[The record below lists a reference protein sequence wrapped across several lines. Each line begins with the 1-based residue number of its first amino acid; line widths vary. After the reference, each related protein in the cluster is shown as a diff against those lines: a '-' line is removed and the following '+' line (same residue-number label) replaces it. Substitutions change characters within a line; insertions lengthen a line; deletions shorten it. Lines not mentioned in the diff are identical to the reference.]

1 MLWLKNI
8 NFSKLYSKYRL
19 CFHILGIV
27 FIILIGCL
35 IVFCY
40 LKYEQDNKITPSQK
54 HISSVI
60 KDLNLTKKKET
71 LVNIADING
80 SYAKMVKYE
89 YRTNLL
95 TNINAVGVV
104 IIGATSALNHKFSSI
119 FLSILEGVSILYAK
133 RTSELEKECRDR
145 YLLLNEI
152 VNLDENNS
160 VKFNE
165 LKKNIILKST
175 QCLY

>member
-1 MLWLKNI
+1 
-8 NFSKLYSKYRL
+8 
-19 CFHILGIV
+19 
-27 FIILIGCL
+27 
-35 IVFCY
+35 
-40 LKYEQDNKITPSQK
+40 
-54 HISSVI
+54 
-60 KDLNLTKKKET
+60 
-71 LVNIADING
+71 
-80 SYAKMVKYE
+80 MVKYE

-119 FLSILEGVSILYAK
+119 SLSILEGVSILYAK

-160 VKFNE
+160 SKYNE
-165 LKKNIILKST
+165 LKNSIILKNT